1 MSDPF
6 IAEIV
11 MFGGNFAPRSW
22 AFTDG
27 QLLAISSNTALFSL
41 IGATYGGDAR
51 TTMAL
56 PELRG
61 RMPVHAGRGPGLSDV
76 RLGQSGGSE
85 QFSVTTSN
93 MPSHNH
99 TVFAERGPSSTPSP
113 DNAML
118 ASQQGNAFK
127 PFNSANGEFTMASQS
142 IGNSGG
148 GQPVQKVSPY
158 TAVNFIIALF
168 GIFPSRS

>member
-11 MFGGNFAPRSW
+11 MFGGNFAPRTW

-41 IGATYGGDAR
+41 IGTIYGGDGR
-51 TTMAL
+51 TTMQL
-56 PELRG
+56 PDLRSRSPLHPG
-61 RMPVHAGRGPGLSDV
+61 NGPGLSTT
-76 RLGQSGGSE
+76 RLGQQGGAE
-85 QFSVTTSN
+85 QFTITTTT
-93 MPSHNH
+93 MPQHSHSM
-99 TVFAERGPSSTPSP
+99 FAERGPSSTASP

-118 ASQQGNAFK
+118 ASQPGNAFK
-127 PFNSANGEFTMASQS
+127 PYNSANGEFTMAAQS
-142 IGNSGG
+142 VGNTGG

-168 GIFPSRS
+168 GIYPSRS

>member
-41 IGATYGGDAR
+41 IGTTYGGDGR
-51 TTMAL
+51 TTMQL
-56 PELRG
+56 PDLRS
-61 RMPVHAGRGPGLSDV
+61 RSPVHAGDGPGLQPI
-76 RLGQSGGSE
+76 RLGQKGGTE
-85 QFSVTTSN
+85 QFTITTAN
-93 MPSHNH
+93 LPSHSH
-99 TVFAERGPSSTPSP
+99 SLMAERGPASSPSP
-113 DNAML
+113 DNAMI
-118 ASQQGNAFK
+118 ASHPVNAYK
-127 PFNSANGEFTMASQS
+127 PYNSANGEFIMASQS
-142 IGNSGG
+142 VSNTGSG
-148 GQPVQKVSPY
+148 QSVNKVSPY

-168 GIFPSRS
+168 GIYPSRS